1 HAANWSDFGHLWTT
15 WWLGDLTGAVTV
27 APLLLTWGGGRDE
40 WFPKRRYIEGA
51 ALLILLSLAA
61 IVTFGRRSPPS
72 VQFYPLTRLIVP
84 FLLWAAFRLGRR
96 GVTAAV
102 IVTST
107 FAVWGAA
114 HGSAF
119 VGVAVSDSL
128 LMLQLFLGSN
138 AVTFLFLGAV
148 VEERRRSES
157 TRRENENRLTVNLAI
172 TRILAEARTLRDA
185 APRIVSTV
193 CKSLHWEVGAMWTPD
208 EAQTVL
214 KNVNVWRTSET
225 RHTDFE
231 RVCRARTFE
240 KGVGLPGRV
249 WVNLKPE
256 WIANVSKDDN
266 FSRATAATAEGLHS
280 AVAFPILL
288 DEQ

>member
-1 HAANWSDFGHLWTT
+1 MSTAHNIADKLRLRGAVIRNAAEIVSLAGLYFLAARLGLSLASVHTNVSPVWPPTGIAIAAVLLIGYRVWPGILLGAFVANLLTPVTVATTTGIALGNTLEAVSIGAVLGALRFHSSLDRAKDVFKFVVVTAIGTMVSATIGNFSLCLSHAANWSDFGHLWTT

-107 FAVWGAA
+107 
-114 HGSAF
+114 
-119 VGVAVSDSL
+119 
-128 LMLQLFLGSN
+128 
-138 AVTFLFLGAV
+138 
-148 VEERRRSES
+148 
-157 TRRENENRLTVNLAI
+157 
-172 TRILAEARTLRDA
+172 
-185 APRIVSTV
+185 
-193 CKSLHWEVGAMWTPD
+193 
-208 EAQTVL
+208 
-214 KNVNVWRTSET
+214 
-225 RHTDFE
+225 
-231 RVCRARTFE
+231 
-240 KGVGLPGRV
+240 
-249 WVNLKPE
+249 
-256 WIANVSKDDN
+256 
-266 FSRATAATAEGLHS
+266 
-280 AVAFPILL
+280 
-288 DEQ
+288 